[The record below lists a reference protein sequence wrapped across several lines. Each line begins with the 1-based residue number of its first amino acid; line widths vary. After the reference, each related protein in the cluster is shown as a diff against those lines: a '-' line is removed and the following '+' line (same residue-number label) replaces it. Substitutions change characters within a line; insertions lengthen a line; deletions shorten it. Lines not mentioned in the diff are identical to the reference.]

1 MVPDKPRDRDDK
13 GHDVSPADGLVLHL
27 SCCMMLTS

>member
-1 MVPDKPRDRDDK
+1 MVPDQPRDCDDK

-27 SCCMMLTS
+27 SGCMMLAS